1 MNTATKAAGGLRDTI
16 MNIYNNPFVS
26 KIIAIIIAIVVT
38 FILLAISRIIATTI
52 RNKITKN
59 FVLKWN
65 KQVENVSALIGDII
79 FYALAM
85 LSLFVSFSI
94 VGINV
99 WLIMGGISI
108 GVGFA
113 FRETLSN
120 LISGIMIF
128 TTKEYQPGS
137 IISVKVDGTDT
148 MGRIEEINMKDTIIR
163 SFDFRRI
170 VIPNAKFVTSS
181 IKTYSLESVLKLDI
195 DATVNLTEDV
205 DKILLATTE
214 KVNSYDFVINKEYT
228 QILID
233 SFNDKTCKLKITFCF
248 NPNAGIPTDIMKSKV
263 QQWLITLYKD
273 TSKKPSA
280 IANKVEQKPVAKPTT
295 AGKPA
300 VEEVDPEPTAAEK
313 FDKEIQEQ
321 QDQQN
326 FLIEEQRSV

>member
-1 MNTATKAAGGLRDTI
+1 MNTVTKATGGLRDTI
-16 MNIYNNPFVS
+16 MSLYNNPFVS

-38 FILLAISRIIATTI
+38 FILLAISKIIATTI
-52 RNKITKN
+52 KNKITRN

-99 WLIMGGISI
+99 GLIMGGISI

-137 IISVKVDGTDT
+137 IVSVKIDGTDT

-273 TSKKPSA
+273 TSKKPATPAS
-280 IANKVEQKPVAKPTT
+280 KPEKKTIE
-295 AGKPA
+295 KPA
-300 VEEVDPEPTAAEK
+300 EEETDPEPTAAEK
-313 FDKEIQEQ
+313 FDKEIEEQ
-321 QDQQN
+321 NDQN
-326 FLIEEQRSV
+326 FLIKEQRSS